1 MFVELGHL
9 ELSNCHG
16 IYAVDQGRRSFREG
30 GLPPTRSCRVLR
42 TLRCGGG
49 RVTPGWRPRRPYPGL
64 LYLSLRGLR
73 TEHGM
78 PSSAVRTACVSDRSR
93 FRRCM
98 FVGRRSQRTSESA
111 RRIAVRSGFVGH
123 RSPRCKKRNRA
134 RPEVSQSG
142 SWRRLGRR
150 HGRLCPSQDAR
161 GTTLGQLVG
170 QISDV
175 LSTAYAICPRI
186 SRKKEQLH
194 IA

>member
-16 IYAVDQGRRSFREG
+16 IYAVDQGRRSFCGG

-73 TEHGM
+73 TEPGM

-93 FRRCM
+93 FRSRM
-98 FVGRRSQRTSESA
+98 FVGRHSQRTSESA

-123 RSPRCKKRNRA
+123 RSPRVAKNATVPDRRSHKA
-134 RPEVSQSG
+134 DHGGG
-142 SWRRLGRR
+142 SAADMAVF
-150 HGRLCPSQDAR
+150 CPSQNAR
-161 GTTLGQLVG
+161 GQLWD
-170 QISDV
+170 SSWD
-175 LSTAYAICPRI
+175 
-186 SRKKEQLH
+186 K
-194 IA
+194 